1 MRNPNGYGSVHKLSG
16 KRRKPYAVQITTG
29 WNEEGRQIRK
39 YLSYHTSK
47 SEAMRALAKYNDNPY
62 DLNNISIT
70 FAQIYDKWS
79 ELKFKEIGRS
89 GVLGYQAAYKTCKS
103 IHGVKFQDIR
113 TNHLQG
119 IIQTCGKKHQSLKK
133 IKVLFNQL
141 FEYAMKH
148 DIVMKYYSNFVNVG
162 KNMEVSTRKPF
173 TTEEIQM
180 LWDNKDIPYAD
191 TILIMIYTG
200 FRIGEL
206 LNIKLEDIDLINR
219 TITGG
224 SKTEA
229 GKNRLVPIHD
239 KIFDFI
245 KNRMEDNKSE
255 YLIHNSKNK
264 KMLYDFYKNLHFYK
278 IMEKLNMKHKPHD
291 CRHTFATLLNNA
303 EANSTSIKNLIGHS
317 SFLTTEKIYTHKN
330 VEELRKAIKLIE

>member
-16 KRRKPYAVQITTG
+16 KRRKPYAVQVTTG
-29 WNEEGRQIRK
+29 WDEEGRQIRK

-62 DLNNISIT
+62 DLDNISVT
-70 FAQIYDKWS
+70 FAEIYNRWS

-89 GVLGYQAAYKTCKS
+89 GILGYQAAYKTCEPLYN
-103 IHGVKFQDIR
+103 IKFQDIK
-113 TNHLQG
+113 TSHLQG
-119 IIQTCGKKHQSLKK
+119 IVQNCGKKHQSLKK

-148 DIVMKYYSNFVNVG
+148 DIVMKDYSNFVEIG
-162 KNMEVSTRKPF
+162 KNKEVSTRKPF
-173 TTEEIQM
+173 SAEEIQI
-180 LWDNKDIPYAD
+180 LWENSHLPYVD
-191 TILIMIYTG
+191 TILIMIYSG

-206 LNIKLEDIDLINR
+206 LDIKLENIDLINR

-245 KNRMEDNKSE
+245 KNRMEYNKSE
-255 YLIHNSKNK
+255 YLICNSRNK
-264 KMLYDFYKNLHFYK
+264 KILYDLYKTKYFYGA
-278 IMEKLNMKHKPHD
+278 MEKLSMCHKPHD

-317 SFLTTEKIYTHKN
+317 NFLTTEKIYSHKD
-330 VEELRKAIKLIE
+330 VEELRKAIKLIK

>member
-16 KRRKPYAVQITTG
+16 KRRKPYAVQVTAG
-29 WNEEGRQIRK
+29 WDEEGRQIRK

-62 DLNNISIT
+62 DLDNISVT
-70 FAQIYDKWS
+70 FSEIYTKWS
-79 ELKFKEIGRS
+79 ELKFKEIGKS
-89 GVLGYQAAYKTCKS
+89 GIGGYQAAYKTCKS
-103 IHGVKFQDIR
+103 LHNMKFQDIR
-113 TNHLQG
+113 TNHMQG
-119 IIQTCGKKHQSLKK
+119 IIETCGKKHQSLKK

-148 DIVMKYYSNFVNVG
+148 DIVMKDYSNFVNVG
-162 KNMEVSTRKPF
+162 KNKEVSTRKPF
-173 TTEEIQM
+173 TAEEIQI
-180 LWDNKDIPYAD
+180 LWTNKNMPYVD

-200 FRIGEL
+200 FRVGEL
-206 LNIKLEDIDLINR
+206 LDIKLENIDLINK
-219 TITGG
+219 TIKGG

-239 KIFDFI
+239 KIFDFV
-245 KNRMEDNKSE
+245 KNRMVDNESD
-255 YLIHNSKNK
+255 YLIHNKVNK
-264 KMLYDFYKNLHFYK
+264 RVPYESYKDLYFYK
-278 IMEKLNMKHKPHD
+278 IMEILNMDHRIHD

-317 SFLTTEKIYTHKN
+317 NFLTTEKIYSHKD
-330 VEELRKAIKLIE
+330 VEELRKAIELIE

>member
-16 KRRKPYAVQITTG
+16 KRRKPYAVQVTTG
-29 WNEEGRQIRK
+29 WDEEGRQIRK

-62 DLNNISIT
+62 DLDNISVT
-70 FAQIYDKWS
+70 FAEIYARWS
-79 ELKFKEIGRS
+79 ELKFKNISAS
-89 GVLGYQAAYKTCKS
+89 GVRGYQAAYKFCKPL
-103 IHGVKFQDIR
+103 HNMKFQDIR
-113 TNHLQG
+113 TNHMQG
-119 IIQTCGKKHQSLKK
+119 VIENSNRKHASLKK

-148 DIVMKYYSNFVNVG
+148 DVVMKDYSTFVDVG
-162 KNMEVSTRKPF
+162 KNKEVSTRKPF
-173 TTEEIQM
+173 TADEIQT
-180 LWDNKDIPYAD
+180 LWDNSDFPYVD

-206 LNIKLEDIDLINR
+206 LDIRLENIDLINR

-255 YLIHNSKNK
+255 YLICNSKNGKMVYESYKRLCFYNIMK
-264 KMLYDFYKNLHFYK
+264 KLSMY
-278 IMEKLNMKHKPHD
+278 HKPHD

-317 SFLTTEKIYTHKN
+317 SFLTTEKIYSHKD

>member
-16 KRRKPYAVQITTG
+16 KRRKPYAVQVTAG
-29 WNEEGRQIRK
+29 WDEEGRQIRK

-79 ELKFKEIGRS
+79 ELKFIEIGRS

-103 IHGVKFQDIR
+103 IHNMKFQDIR

-148 DIVMKYYSNFVNVG
+148 DIVMKDYSTFVEVG
-162 KNMEVSTRKPF
+162 KNKEASTRRPF
-173 TTEEIQM
+173 TTEEIQI
-180 LWDNKDIPYAD
+180 LWNNKDTPYVD

-206 LNIKLEDIDLINR
+206 LDIRLENIDLINR
-219 TITGG
+219 TIKGG
-224 SKTEA
+224 IKTDA

-239 KIFDFI
+239 KIFDFV
-245 KNRMEDNKSE
+245 KNRMEDNTSG
-255 YLIHNSKNK
+255 YLICNSKNK
-264 KMLYDFYKNLHFYK
+264 KLPYTSYKTIYFYDV
-278 IMEKLNMKHKPHD
+278 MRKLRMSHKPHD

-317 SFLTTEKIYTHKN
+317 SFLTTEKIYSHKD

>member
-29 WNEEGRQIRK
+29 WNNDGKQIRK

-62 DLNNISIT
+62 DLDNVSVT

-148 DIVMKYYSNFVNVG
+148 DIVMKDYSNFVNVG

-229 GKNRLVPIHD
+229 GKNRLIPIHD

-255 YLIHNSKNK
+255 YLICNK
-264 KMLYDFYKNLHFYK
+264 ANGKFSYEAFTTLYFHTV
-278 IMEKLNMKHKPHD
+278 MEKLDMNHKPHD

-317 SFLTTEKIYTHKN
+317 NFLTTEKIYSHKD